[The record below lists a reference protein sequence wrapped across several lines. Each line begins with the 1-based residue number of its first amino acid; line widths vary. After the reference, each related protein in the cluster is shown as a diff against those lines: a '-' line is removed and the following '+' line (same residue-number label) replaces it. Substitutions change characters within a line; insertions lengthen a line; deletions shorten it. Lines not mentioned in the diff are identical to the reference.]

1 MKGAIFQVGD
11 KVTVV
16 PGAEGMALVPKL
28 VRGRVYCVSG
38 VFVEDGRE
46 VLGLVG
52 QRGDRRGYFLGDHA
66 PAHCFDLVH
75 RSSQGDDARKE
86 AS

>member
-1 MKGAIFQVGD
+1 MGTIFQVSD

-28 VRGRVYCVSG
+28 VLGRVYCVSG
-38 VFVEDGRE
+38 VFIEDGRE
-46 VLGLVG
+46 VLGIVG
-52 QRGDRRGYFLGDHA
+52 QRGDRRGEFLDDHA
-66 PAHCFDLVH
+66 PALCFDLVH
-75 RSSQGDDARKE
+75 RCGDARRQ